1 MNEEKQGITIAG
13 TLIADVFHE
22 LDSYPQQGYLSTVRN
37 ISHNIGGTGN
47 IILDLAKLD
56 KNLTVNVCALVGND
70 EAGNALRDVLAQY
83 PNVNTQ
89 PITIEGKT
97 STTLVMNAVDTKQRT
112 FFFIPAAS
120 DAFCEKY
127 IDWNKVDAKI
137 FHLEYLLLMKQVDS
151 PDSEFGTHA
160 AKILYEAKK
169 RGMITS
175 IDVVSE
181 QGNRASTVVGAALRY
196 TDICCINEAEAE
208 AITGIPFDEN
218 SDVQIE
224 RVLPIIEKLRDLGVS
239 KWIVIHTPK
248 CGYGYDCEKEVFSV
262 VPSLKLPSGY
272 IKGTTGAGDA
282 YCCGIL
288 YGAYKNFSLKQAME
302 LARAC
307 ATCSLSENNGSDGMR
322 SYLEVMQIE
331 KLCNA

>member
-1 MNEEKQGITIAG
+1 MLSEKQGITIAG
-13 TLIADVFHE
+13 TLIVDVFHE
-22 LDSYPQQGYLSTVRN
+22 LDSYPKQGYLTTVRN
-37 ISHNIGGTGN
+37 ISRNIGGTGN

-56 KNLTVNVCALVGND
+56 KKLTINVCALVGD
-70 EAGNALRDVLAQY
+70 DDGGKVLREILAQY
-83 PNVNTQ
+83 SNVNTK
-89 PITIEGKT
+89 PITVQGKT

-120 DAFCEKY
+120 DEFCEKY

-196 TDICCINEAEAE
+196 TDICCINEMEAS
-208 AITGIPFDEN
+208 AITGIAFDEN
-218 SDVQIE
+218 MLFTTE
-224 RVLPIIEKLRDLGVS
+224 KVLPIIEKLHNFGVS

-248 CGYGYDCEKEVFSV
+248 IGYGYDCEKNELSV
-262 VPSLKLPSGY
+262 LPSLKLPRGY

-322 SYLEVMQIE
+322 SYLEVMKIA
-331 KLCNA
+331 KGLND